1 MNRRK
6 LNFVIAVA
14 LLLSFSFSAS
24 HASNPGTA
32 VQRRPDAFTYLPQS
46 DGIVVIDVRRLLN
59 ETLPRVF
66 ATHTEKLAHIN
77 SEIDEFK
84 TKTGLD
90 PRGFDRIVIG
100 ARYTY
105 PSPTVTKLEP
115 VAIAQGKFDV
125 KSIAAAGR
133 EAAKGKSREEKYRGA
148 TIMVF
153 GINEEMKLLGLWNMR
168 VKELAVCVL
177 NANTLAIG
185 SPATVRAAIDAGRN
199 RRRSNVELAALA
211 TRDPQA
217 VIGFGANMTRGLL
230 AKLDMGTDAIAQD
243 LNSIR
248 QVYGSIGNT
257 NTDVSFTDVS
267 LAIMAR
273 TETAVA
279 AKNLNDTVTG
289 LSQLAALLVLRMK
302 ADQRALAQGALGN
315 LKITTRGNELEI
327 RTQISAANLAAVIK

>member
-1 MNRRK
+1 M
-6 LNFVIAVA
+6 A
-14 LLLSFSFSAS
+14 LLLSISFSAS
-24 HASNPGTA
+24 QASDPGTA
-32 VQRRPDAFTYLPQS
+32 VERRPDAFTYLPQS

-66 ATHTEKLAHIN
+66 ATHTEKLAHLN

-84 TKTGLD
+84 TKTGID

-115 VAIAQGKFDV
+115 IAIAQGRFDV
-125 KSIAAAGR
+125 KSIATAGR

-148 TIMVF
+148 TIMIF
-153 GINEEMKLLGLWNMR
+153 GINEQMKLLGLWNMR

-243 LNSIR
+243 LNSIK

-257 NTDVSFTDVS
+257 NTDVS

-273 TETAVA
+273 AETAVA

-289 LSQLAALLVLRMK
+289 LSQLAALLVFRMK
-302 ADQRALAQGALGN
+302 ADQRALAQGALSN
-315 LKITTRGNELEI
+315 LKVTTRGNELEI